1 MPGRLTPSQRLTGP
15 DGLPTAA
22 ARLGVVALMAAAAAI
37 GYAAGPDGEEPAPQP
52 QRSIA
57 ISRLAGELPLAAR
70 AQRPALASAAAIPAI
85 RSGSVRRRRPVA
97 EPAPTAEPTAT
108 ATAAPTPDP
117 AVDVPVAT
125 PAPAAAPAPAAPAP
139 AAPRP
144 SPPQPTETFDSSG

>member
-22 ARLGVVALMAAAAAI
+22 ARLGEVALMAAAAAI
-37 GYAAGPDGEEPAPQP
+37 GYAAGPDGEASAPRP

-70 AQRPALASAAAIPAI
+70 ARRPALASAAAIPAI
-85 RSGSVRRRRPVA
+85 SSGSVRRRRPVA

-108 ATAAPTPDP
+108 ATATPTPDP

-125 PAPAAAPAPAAPAP
+125 VAPAPAPAAPAP